1 LQKTPSRIQTSDQ
14 ESNKFEQPHFGSKVE
29 HAGPLCTDP
38 EGVQGILAYRGE
50 CHYAKAQGDDGNPA
64 VTPDIVDGQGDKPGA
79 NGGFGGGQTWLATDR
94 TSVPVL
100 TPSSGTLYEKTG
112 SASGHVSGYGEVN
125 GDGHDGQGSPD
136 AGQSNGPTPNS
147 SGASSEPKSHLAPG
161 SLGGTRQEAGFH
173 PSPISPQQNLMN
185 PGAPTDAGNHQSFFG
200 ESLTFSMGHNLA
212 GQQNGGFAVP
222 QSWGPEMNGQAP
234 PPNMT
239 PVGEGVLRALMNMG
253 PMDAMDLS
261 SWDSGQDNAMRG

>member
-1 LQKTPSRIQTSDQ
+1 MKP
-14 ESNKFEQPHFGSKVE
+14 
-29 HAGPLCTDP
+29 
-38 EGVQGILAYRGE
+38 
-50 CHYAKAQGDDGNPA
+50 QGDDGNPA
-64 VTPDIVDGQGDKPGA
+64 TGPDLVDGQGENTGGRTA
-79 NGGFGGGQTWLATDR
+79 ASGGGFGGGQTWLATDQ

-100 TPSSGTLYEKTG
+100 TPSSGTMYEKNG
-112 SASGHVSGYGEVN
+112 STSGHVSGYGEAN
-125 GDGHDGQGSPD
+125 GDGHDRPGSPD

-147 SGASSEPKSHLAPG
+147 SGAGSEPKSHLAPG
-161 SLGGTRQEAGFH
+161 NMGSAGQENGFH
-173 PSPISPQQNLMN
+173 PSPISPQQNMMN
-185 PGAPTDAGNHQSFFG
+185 QGAPTDAGGHQGFFG
-200 ESLTFSMGHNLA
+200 ESLTFSMGHNMA

-222 QSWGPEMNGQAP
+222 QNWGPEMNGQAP